1 MTNGIASPVE
11 IYVEISR
18 GGRERRIR
26 GMDSCDTIR
35 HPESPSPED
44 EQTLV
49 TILRVHDTSLRQGLK
64 TPAR

>member
-44 EQTLV
+44 EQRSSRYSAS
-49 TILRVHDTSLRQGLK
+49 TILLSAKD
-64 TPAR
+64 